1 MAEVWLERSKIAKR
15 TMRNAVV
22 GEQVIRWD
30 ALVRVEFL
38 IYLVAFAMLAVVEL
52 AFLFRDPV
60 IPGLPGG
67 LMLSEILGAQLIE
80 VMHIAGIALLGGIFI
95 FHIIYHSLFLRRTRF
110 SELIP
115 TGKDVSDAAAL
126 IRYYFGGGGE
136 WPKLGFHGPLMKFA
150 YWIGAIGIVIYL
162 YGAMNL
168 WLPTV
173 FPGYVV
179 AQSTKL
185 MSFNLTSFGFALIA
199 FVTVLYLLYLFLVA
213 PMMREVHPEFNA
225 LFFDGKV
232 PLEWVKK
239 YHPLWYEEIV
249 K

>member
-1 MAEVWLERSKIAKR
+1 MAEVWMERLKITKR
-15 TMRNAVV
+15 NMRNAVV

-38 IYLVAFAMLAVVEL
+38 IFLVGFALLAVVEL
-52 AFLFRDPV
+52 AFLFRDPLV
-60 IPGLPGG
+60 PGLVGG
-67 LMLSEILGAQLIE
+67 ILLTEILGQRLIE
-80 VMHIAGIALLGGIFI
+80 VLHIAGIALLGAIFA
-95 FHIIYHSLFLRRTRF
+95 FHIIYHTLFLRRTRF
-110 SELIP
+110 GEMIP
-115 TGKDVSDAAAL
+115 TGKDVSDAMAL

-150 YWIGAIGIVIYL
+150 YWIGAIGVVLYL
-162 YGAMNL
+162 YGAVFL

-173 FPGYVV
+173 FPSVV
-179 AQSTKL
+179 IPQGTKL
-185 MSFNLTSFGFALIA
+185 FSVHLTNFSFALIA
-199 FVTVLYLLYLFLVA
+199 VVSILFLLYLFLIA
-213 PMMREVHPEFNA
+213 PVMKEAHPEFNA

-239 YHPLWYEEIV
+239 YHPLWYEEIT